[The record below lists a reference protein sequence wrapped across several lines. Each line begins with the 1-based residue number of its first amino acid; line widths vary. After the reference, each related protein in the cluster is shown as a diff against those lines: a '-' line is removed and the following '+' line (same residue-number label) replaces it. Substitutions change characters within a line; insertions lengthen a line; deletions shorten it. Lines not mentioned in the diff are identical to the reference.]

1 MPPETLQQLIGK
13 SIKSAS
19 SSLNSFTIEFNDGEG
34 LAVSPTGTVLDPSV
48 DVTLVSANQLPKSS
62 EAVCSVDWSWIYGST
77 IEKAT
82 NTDGRI
88 QLKLNPAGPLNVW
101 SAFWQGKPFLAFQ
114 PHSKP

>member
-1 MPPETLQQLIGK
+1 MQTLQQLVGK

-19 SSLNSFTIEFNDGEG
+19 SSLNSFTIEFTDGQG
-34 LAVSPTGTVLDPSV
+34 IALTPRGTLTDPQ
-48 DVTLVSANQLPKSS
+48 VTMSLVSADELPKST

-77 IEKAT
+77 IESAK
-82 NTDGRI
+82 NSDGRI
-88 QLKLNPAGPLNVW
+88 HLKLNPAGPLNIW

>member
-1 MPPETLQQLIGK
+1 MNNTLTQLVGK

-34 LAVSPTGTVLDPSV
+34 IAVSPAGTLEDPHV
-48 DVTLVSANQLPKSS
+48 NVALVSADKLPKSS

-77 IEKAT
+77 IEAAAQS
-82 NTDGRI
+82 GERI
-88 QLKLNPAGPLNVW
+88 QLKLNPAGPLNIW